1 MDMQN
6 MFADRIKDIKA
17 SAIREIFKLIGQSD
31 IISLAGGNPAPETFP
46 SKELAEISKEI
57 LISKPDVA
65 LQYGVTDGYTPLK
78 NLVHERMKKLGVA
91 GKDDVTVITTG
102 ATQAIDLA
110 MRVLINDG
118 DGIAVEEPSFIGT
131 LNAARTYR
139 AKLYGVPAEKDGM
152 DMEKLENLLKT
163 GKIKMIYTIA
173 TFQNPTGITMSL
185 EKRKKMLELA
195 SKYNVF
201 ILEDNPYGD
210 LRFSGEDVP
219 TIKSLDT
226 EGRVIYDG
234 TFSKILSAGLRI
246 GWVTANKQ
254 ITERIVVAKQS
265 NDLHTP
271 LLNQMMAA
279 EYMTKYSLD
288 EHILKIRELYGRKCK
303 KMLAAMD
310 EYFPKTCTYTRPEGG
325 LFLFCTMKE
334 GDSKD
339 VLKRAID
346 NKVAFVPGNTFMVDM
361 DKPTS
366 TFRLNYSM
374 VAEDKIEPA
383 IKSLAA
389 ALK

>member
-6 MFADRIKDIKA
+6 MFADRIKNIKA

-46 SKELAEISKEI
+46 SKELAEISREI
-57 LISKPDVA
+57 LIQQPDVA
-65 LQYGVTDGYTPLK
+65 LQYGVTDGYAPLK
-78 NLVHERMKKLGVA
+78 NLVHERMEKLGVA
-91 GKDDVTVITTG
+91 GKDDVTIITTG
-102 ATQAIDLA
+102 ATQAIDLT

-118 DGIAVEEPSFIGT
+118 DGIVVEEPSFIGT
-131 LNAARTYR
+131 LNSARTYR
-139 AKLYGVPAEKDGM
+139 AKLYGVPTEQDGM
-152 DMEKLENLLKT
+152 DMEKLEELLKT

-254 ITERIVVAKQS
+254 IIERIVVAKQS

-279 EYMTKYSLD
+279 EYMTKYSID

-334 GDSKD
+334 GDSAE
-339 VLKRAID
+339 VLKRAIE

-383 IKSLAA
+383 IKALAA
-389 ALK
+389 AL

>member
-65 LQYGVTDGYTPLK
+65 LQYGVTDGYAPLK
-78 NLVHERMKKLGVA
+78 NLVHERMEKLGVA

-152 DMEKLENLLKT
+152 DMEKLETLLKT

-389 ALK
+389 VLK

>member
-46 SKELAEISKEI
+46 SKELAEISREI
-57 LISKPDVA
+57 LIQQPDVA
-65 LQYGVTDGYTPLK
+65 LQYGVTDGYAPLK
-78 NLVHERMKKLGVA
+78 KLVHERMEKLGVA

-102 ATQAIDLA
+102 ATQAIDLT
-110 MRVLINDG
+110 MRVLINEG
-118 DGIAVEEPSFIGT
+118 DGIVVEEPSFIGT
-131 LNAARTYR
+131 LNSARTYR

-152 DMEKLENLLKT
+152 DMEKLEEILKT

-254 ITERIVVAKQS
+254 IIERIVVAKQS

-279 EYMTKYSLD
+279 EYMTKYSID

-325 LFLFCTMKE
+325 LFLFCTLKE
-334 GDSKD
+334 GDSAK
-339 VLKRAID
+339 VLKRAIE

-374 VAEDKIEPA
+374 VSEDKIETA
-383 IKSLAA
+383 IKALAA
-389 ALK
+389 AL

>member
-6 MFADRIKDIKA
+6 MFADRVKGIKA
-17 SAIREIFKLIGQSD
+17 SAIREIFKLIWQSD

-46 SKELAEISKEI
+46 AKELAEISKEI
-57 LISKPDVA
+57 LTEKPDVA
-65 LQYGVTDGYTPLK
+65 LQYGITDGYAPLRE
-78 NLVHERMKKLGVA
+78 LVHERMKKLGVA
-91 GKDDVTVITTG
+91 GEDDVTIITTG
-102 ATQAIDLA
+102 AQQAIDLA
-110 MRVLINDG
+110 MRVLVNDG
-118 DGIAVEEPSFIGT
+118 EGIAVEEPSFIGT
-131 LNAARTYR
+131 LNSARTYR
-139 AKLYGVPAEKDGM
+139 AKLYGVPIEEDGM
-152 DMEKLENLLKT
+152 NMEKLEELLKT
-163 GKIKMIYTIA
+163 GKIKLIYTIA

-185 EKRKKMLELA
+185 EKRKKLLELA

-246 GWVTANKQ
+246 GWATANKQ
-254 ITERIVVAKQS
+254 IIERMVVAKQV
-265 NDLHTP
+265 NDVHTP

-288 EHILKIRELYGRKCK
+288 DHIKEIRKLYGRKCK

-325 LFLFCTMKE
+325 LFLFCTMHD
-334 GDSKD
+334 GSNSAD
-339 VLKRAID
+339 VLKRAIE
-346 NKVAFVPGNTFMVDM
+346 NKVAFVPGSTFMVDIE
-361 DKPTS
+361 KPTN

-374 VAEDKIEPA
+374 VAEDKIETA
-383 IKSLAA
+383 IKALAA
-389 ALK
+389 AL

>member
-6 MFADRIKDIKA
+6 MFADRIKNIKA

-46 SKELAEISKEI
+46 SKELAEISREI
-57 LISKPDVA
+57 LIQQPDVA
-65 LQYGVTDGYTPLK
+65 LQYGVTDGYAPLK
-78 NLVHERMKKLGVA
+78 NLVHERMEKLGVA
-91 GKDDVTVITTG
+91 GKDDVTIITTG
-102 ATQAIDLA
+102 ATQAIDLT

-118 DGIAVEEPSFIGT
+118 DGIVVEEPSFIGT
-131 LNAARTYR
+131 LNSARTYR
-139 AKLYGVPAEKDGM
+139 AKLYGVPTEQDGM
-152 DMEKLENLLKT
+152 DMEKLEELLKT

-185 EKRKKMLELA
+185 EKRRKMLELA

-254 ITERIVVAKQS
+254 IIERIVVAKQS

-279 EYMTKYSLD
+279 EYMTKYSID

-325 LFLFCTMKE
+325 LFLFCTMKD
-334 GDSKD
+334 GDSTE
-339 VLKRAID
+339 VLKRAIE

-383 IKSLAA
+383 IKALAA
-389 ALK
+389 AL

>member
-6 MFADRIKDIKA
+6 MFADRIKNIQA

-46 SKELAEISKEI
+46 SKELAEISREI
-57 LISKPDVA
+57 LINQPDVA
-65 LQYGVTDGYTPLK
+65 LQYGVTDGYAPLK
-78 NLVHERMKKLGVA
+78 NIVHERMKNSGVA
-91 GKDDVTVITTG
+91 GENDVTVITTG
-102 ATQAIDLA
+102 ATQAIDLT
-110 MRVLINDG
+110 MRVLVNDG
-118 DGIAVEEPSFIGT
+118 DGIVVEEPSFIGT
-131 LNAARTYR
+131 LNSARTYR
-139 AKLYGVPAEKDGM
+139 AKLYGVPTEKDGM
-152 DMEKLENLLKT
+152 DMEKLEEILKT

-185 EKRKKMLELA
+185 EKRKKLLELA

-254 ITERIVVAKQS
+254 IAERIVVAKQS

-279 EYMTKYSLD
+279 EYMTKYSID

-310 EYFPKTCTYTRPEGG
+310 EYFPKTCTYTRPDGG
-325 LFLFCTMKE
+325 LFLFCTMQD
-334 GDSKD
+334 GDSKEI
-339 VLKRAID
+339 LKRAIE

-361 DKPTS
+361 NKPTS

-383 IKSLAA
+383 IKALAA
-389 ALK
+389 VL

>member
-6 MFADRIKDIKA
+6 MFADRIKNIQA

-57 LISKPDVA
+57 LVNQPDVA
-65 LQYGVTDGYTPLK
+65 LQYGVTDGYAPLK
-78 NLVHERMKKLGVA
+78 NIVHERMKNLGVA
-91 GKDDVTVITTG
+91 GEDDVTVITTG
-102 ATQAIDLA
+102 ATQAIDLT
-110 MRVLINDG
+110 MRVLVNDG
-118 DGIAVEEPSFIGT
+118 DGIVVEEPSFIGT
-131 LNAARTYR
+131 LNSARTYR
-139 AKLYGVPAEKDGM
+139 AELYGVPTEKDGM
-152 DMEKLENLLKT
+152 DMEKLEEILKT
-163 GKIKMIYTIA
+163 GKIKLIYTIA

-185 EKRKKMLELA
+185 EKRKKLLELA

-254 ITERIVVAKQS
+254 IAERIVVAKQS

-279 EYMTKYSLD
+279 EYMTKYSID

-310 EYFPKTCTYTRPEGG
+310 EYFPKTCTYTRPDGG
-325 LFLFCTMKE
+325 LFLFCTMQE
-334 GDSKD
+334 GDSKEI
-339 VLKRAID
+339 LKRAIE

-383 IKSLAA
+383 IKALAA
-389 ALK
+389 VL